1 MLHHTCLLQVEE
13 AKKQRDGQPWP
24 AEDRE
29 ALREKIR
36 QRSGALLHCTSS
48 FMGPHTALMGIS
60 GSSLQHCSSSTILE
74 LNSVNDTHCR
84 YDKEGHPAFASARLW
99 DDGILDP
106 ADTRR
111 VLGLSLAA
119 AQHSPLSP
127 VPHYG
132 VFRM

>member
-1 MLHHTCLLQVEE
+1 MHCCAAQAWGYVSLRPLLIAAVL
-13 AKKQRDGQPWP
+13 KQHQD
-24 AEDRE
+24 
-29 ALREKIR
+29 
-36 QRSGALLHCTSS
+36 
-48 FMGPHTALMGIS
+48 
-60 GSSLQHCSSSTILE
+60 E
-74 LNSVNDTHCR
+74 LNSVNDTLCR

-119 AQHSPLSP
+119 AQHSSLSP
-127 VPHYG
+127 IPHYG